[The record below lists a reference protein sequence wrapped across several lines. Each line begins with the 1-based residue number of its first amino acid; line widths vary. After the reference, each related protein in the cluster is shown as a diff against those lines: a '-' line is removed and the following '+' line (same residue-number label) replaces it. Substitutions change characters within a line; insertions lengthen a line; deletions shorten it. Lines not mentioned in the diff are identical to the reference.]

1 MKNRILHIIVCLLAF
16 PVWAQVYTQL
26 SPDRIL
32 IGDTASLQIEFK
44 TPSDAKVELPM
55 LGDSLGKYLEIVNKK
70 IDSVRE
76 GNQKKYKQIIT
87 LTGFEEGNFLVKSLP
102 YVINGK
108 TVLSDTRELGV
119 EMPAIDTTLQ
129 KMYPIKTIMPEHIS
143 WWDRNKKYLWY
154 MIVGGIMLIALLIV
168 AFLYLKEL
176 RRKRYISTPLLP
188 PYEEALQ
195 NLKKLDALGLLEKQE
210 FNQYYTDLSF
220 IVRRYFSRRFEF
232 PAQALLSTD
241 LPEYMKNKEFLT
253 QEESA
258 ELYNFL
264 TDADRV
270 KYAKATLSPEKNAF
284 YRDWAEKIIEK
295 TKPLVE
301 EVKDHI

>member
-1 MKNRILHIIVCLLAF
+1 MKNRILHLIVCLLAF

-26 SPDRIL
+26 SPDKIL
-32 IGDTASLQIEFK
+32 IGDTASLKIEFK
-44 TPSDAKVELPM
+44 TPNNAKVELPM

-70 IDSVRE
+70 IDSVQE

-102 YVINGK
+102 YVIDGK
-108 TVLSDTRELGV
+108 TVLSDARELDV

-129 KMYPIKTIMPEHIS
+129 KMYPIKPIIPEHIS

-154 MIVGGIMLIALLIV
+154 MIVGSIMLIALLLV
-168 AFLYLKEL
+168 VFLYFREL

-195 NLKKLDALGLLEKQE
+195 NLKKLDALELLEKEE

-270 KYAKATLSPEKNAF
+270 KYAKAILSSEKNVF
-284 YRDWAEKIIEK
+284 YRGWAEKIIEK

>member
-1 MKNRILHIIVCLLAF
+1 MKVKFLKIFIWLFALPAWGQI
-16 PVWAQVYTQL
+16 YTRL

-32 IGDTASLQIEFK
+32 IGDTASLQIEFIVAEK
-44 TPSDAKVELPM
+44 AKVEPPQ
-55 LGDSLGKYLEIVNKK
+55 LGDSLGKYLEIVHKK
-70 IDSVRE
+70 IDSTRE
-76 GNQKKYKQIIT
+76 GNRKKFKQIIT

-102 YVINGK
+102 YVIDGK
-108 TVLSDTRELGV
+108 MQLSDARELAV
-119 EMPAIDTTLQ
+119 EMPAIDTVLQ
-129 KMYPIKTIMPEHIS
+129 KIYPIKPIMPEHLS
-143 WWDRNKKYLWY
+143 WWERARKYLWQ
-154 MIVGGIMLIALLIV
+154 MLAIGVALLV
-168 AFLYLKEL
+168 FLVLGVLYFRKL
-176 RRKRYISTPLLP
+176 RANHYISEPLLP

-220 IVRRYFSRRFEF
+220 IVRRYFSRRYEF

-241 LPEYMKNKEFLT
+241 LPDYMKNKEFLT

>member
-44 TPSDAKVELPM
+44 TLSDAKVELPM
-55 LGDSLGKYLEIVNKK
+55 LGDSLGKYLEIVHKK
-70 IDSVRE
+70 IDSTRE
-76 GNQKKYKQIIT
+76 GNQKKYKQTIT
-87 LTGFEEGNFLVKSLP
+87 LTGFEEGKFLVKSLP